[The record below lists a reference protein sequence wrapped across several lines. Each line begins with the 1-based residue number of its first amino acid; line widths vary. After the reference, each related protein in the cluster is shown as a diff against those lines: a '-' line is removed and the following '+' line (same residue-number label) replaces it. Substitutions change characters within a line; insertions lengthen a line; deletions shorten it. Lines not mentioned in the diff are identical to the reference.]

1 MITSIV
7 VVLLIAFVASLIANV
22 LSNLARIE
30 EMKELKKELRKFE
43 KAFHYNR
50 VKALQK
56 KEEDIVTLIV
66 KEEDNLPKFGDE

>member
-1 MITSIV
+1 MITSII
-7 VVLLIAFVASLIANV
+7 VLLLIGVVFALVANILT
-22 LSNLARIE
+22 NLARIE
-30 EMKELKKELRKFE
+30 EMKELKKELRKFD

-66 KEEDNLPKFGDE
+66 KEEDDLPKFGGF

>member
-1 MITSIV
+1 MITSII
-7 VVLLIAFVASLIANV
+7 VLLLIGVVFALVANILT
-22 LSNLARIE
+22 NLARIE

-66 KEEDNLPKFGDE
+66 KEEDDLPKFGGF

>member
-1 MITSIV
+1 MITSII
-7 VVLLIAFVASLIANV
+7 VLLLIGVVFALVANILT
-22 LSNLARIE
+22 NLARIE
-30 EMKELKKELRKFE
+30 EMKELKKELHKFE

-66 KEEDNLPKFGDE
+66 KEEDDLPKFGGF